1 MDIDPIDDGPALS
14 SSAVVHDTNASSS
27 ASRMMMMMTTSP
39 PDMDDDDGRC
49 SRNTTSL
56 LLSTAETKQY
66 LDLLRSDDVT
76 SRITAAHVVDRIAV
90 TLGTERTRTV
100 RTIGAKLMNES
111 INQSINQSAQCSNSH
126 KYARFWR
133 CCWYSQ
139 SHSQY
144 KNKNRN

>member
-14 SSAVVHDTNASSS
+14 SSAVVQDTNASSS
-27 ASRMMMMMTTSP
+27 ASRMMMMTTSP
-39 PDMDDDDGRC
+39 PDHDMDDDGRC
-49 SRNTTSL
+49 SRTTTTL

-100 RTIGAKLMNES
+100 RTIGAK
-111 INQSINQSAQCSNSH
+111 
-126 KYARFWR
+126 
-133 CCWYSQ
+133 
-139 SHSQY
+139 
-144 KNKNRN
+144 

>member
-27 ASRMMMMMTTSP
+27 ASRMMMMMMTTSP

-49 SRNTTSL
+49 SRSTTL

-100 RTIGAKLMNES
+100 RTIGAK
-111 INQSINQSAQCSNSH
+111 
-126 KYARFWR
+126 
-133 CCWYSQ
+133 
-139 SHSQY
+139 
-144 KNKNRN
+144 

>member
-49 SRNTTSL
+49 SRSTTL

-126 KYARFWR
+126 KYARF
-133 CCWYSQ
+133 
-139 SHSQY
+139 
-144 KNKNRN
+144 